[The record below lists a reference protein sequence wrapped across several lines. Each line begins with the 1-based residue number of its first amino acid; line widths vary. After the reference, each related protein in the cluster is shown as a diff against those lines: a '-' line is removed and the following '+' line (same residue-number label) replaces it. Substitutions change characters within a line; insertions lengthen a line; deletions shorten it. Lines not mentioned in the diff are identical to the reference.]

1 MRMLCWNVNGL
12 RAVLKKGYLDWLR
25 REDADIVCVQETKAA
40 GVQMPLE
47 ILEMP
52 GYHFYSTSPLEK
64 KGYSGVALFT
74 KEEPKSV
81 SYGFGIE
88 KYDSEGR
95 IIIADYKK
103 FVLLNIYF
111 PNGKMSQERL
121 DYKMGFYDAFL
132 DHVDKLKAEGRKVVV
147 CGDVNTAHTELD
159 IARPKENSK
168 KSGFL
173 PMERQWMDKFEAH
186 GFIDTFRVFQKEGGH
201 YTYWDTF
208 TKARERNV
216 GWRIDYFYISDDLKK
231 NLQDAFIESDVMG
244 SDHCPIGIDIKI

>member
-12 RAVLKKGYLDWLR
+12 RSVLKKGFIDWLG
-25 REDADIVCVQETKAA
+25 REDADIVCVQETKA
-40 GVQMPLE
+40 GSVQLPLE
-47 ILEMP
+47 ITGAP
-52 GYHFYSTSPLEK
+52 GYHFYCTSPLEK

-74 KEEPKSV
+74 KKAPKSV

-95 IIIADYKK
+95 TIIADYGN

-132 DHVDKLKAEGRKVVV
+132 DYVDKLKAAGRKIVV

-173 PMERQWMDKFEAH
+173 PMERAWMDRFEEH
-186 GFIDTFRVFQKEGGH
+186 GFIDTFRIFEKEGGH

-216 GWRIDYFYISDDLKK
+216 GWRIDYFYISENLRNDLK
-231 NLQDAFIESDVMG
+231 DAFIESDVMG
-244 SDHCPIGIDIKI
+244 SDHCPVGIDLNV